1 MEISS
6 QFVLLVPLVVGL
18 VQAIKATGLL
28 PAQYAAIVSIV
39 IGVLAVGA
47 LSAFTGA
54 NVVEGIVV
62 GLTAAGL
69 YSGTRATLN
78 I

>member
-6 QFVLLVPLVVGL
+6 QFLLLVPIVVGL
-18 VQAIKATGLL
+18 VQAIKATGFL
-28 PAQYAAIVSIV
+28 PSQFAALVSVV
-39 IGVLAVGA
+39 IGVLAVGL
-47 LSAFTGA
+47 LSAFTGP
-54 NVVEGIVV
+54 NLIEGIFV
-62 GLTAAGL
+62 GLSAAGL